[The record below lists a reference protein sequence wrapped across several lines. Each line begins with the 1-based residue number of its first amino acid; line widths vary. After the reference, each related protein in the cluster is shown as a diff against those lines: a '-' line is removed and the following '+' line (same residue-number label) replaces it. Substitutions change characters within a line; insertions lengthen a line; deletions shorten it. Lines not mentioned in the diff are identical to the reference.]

1 MTTTILV
8 ADDNRVFA
16 ELLRATLEDEGY
28 EVLTAS
34 TGLAAVAAVEKH
46 EIDLAVLDVL
56 MPGISGDAVAERLRR
71 MDPELPVLLMSGS
84 KDGLA
89 AATGW
94 PVLEKPFPQE
104 ALVAEVKR
112 LVSLERHGG

>member
-1 MTTTILV
+1 VTTTILV
-8 ADDNRVFA
+8 ADDNRAFA
-16 ELLRATLEDEGY
+16 ALLRATLEEEGY
-28 EVLTAS
+28 EVLSAS
-34 TGLAAVAAVEKH
+34 TGLAAVAAVEQH

-94 PVLEKPFPQE
+94 PVLRKPFPQE

-112 LVSLERHGG
+112 LVSLEP